1 METVVLAAA
10 SSSVDVGPALLLLL
24 ANNKHRERPERPI
37 IPSIRFVLSS
47 KSDVN
52 CVKDFRFERAAIYQ
66 LVELFALPDSPQKK
80 TAAATEGNLSV
91 AQYHEHQQAK
101 RDALAAK
108 AASGTTQSEIVLEG
122 SSVVND
128 AVDYGSDDVEMEEGE
143 ASSNKR
149 KESIDNDSD
158 ASSSKRSRGESETP
172 LSAAGALSSPREVA
186 SSSSPRAAQAARDPW
201 MPSASEI
208 ADHVGNTV
216 PPNEIPLYVCSGIH
230 DDAVAEEQHFDPLTN
245 QRADYYIG
253 LFHELRY
260 FSSKKTSSRSKVPEW
275 QALCQSWNAFV
286 ENFNKKTAAYRER
299 VKHARER
306 FETFST
312 RGRLEQLHRSS
323 VDAGIPCAVPE
334 GHQCTLCLPGAA
346 RLSDRDLNGYTT
358 IRVPASLKDLRA
370 KFLARE
376 ERDGRGASGAVG
388 DHSARTTFASAV
400 RGELRTPS
408 PFPERPAAGRPVAP
422 MYLGGAETLSNEY
435 DNEPAAG
442 SFSGYYCSQYA
453 QQSSVLSRG
462 RRGSEAAVVGTRP
475 GSGSLLWSSFAAL
488 KQEMATLRAQVAQ
501 ASQTASDISAD
512 VGGRVARLA
521 QRVNALEQRFAPAGA
536 SASGQP
542 S

>member
-1 METVVLAAA
+1 
-10 SSSVDVGPALLLLL
+10 
-24 ANNKHRERPERPI
+24 
-37 IPSIRFVLSS
+37 
-47 KSDVN
+47 
-52 CVKDFRFERAAIYQ
+52 
-66 LVELFALPDSPQKK
+66 
-80 TAAATEGNLSV
+80 
-91 AQYHEHQQAK
+91 
-101 RDALAAK
+101 
-108 AASGTTQSEIVLEG
+108 
-122 SSVVND
+122 
-128 AVDYGSDDVEMEEGE
+128 
-143 ASSNKR
+143 
-149 KESIDNDSD
+149 
-158 ASSSKRSRGESETP
+158 
-172 LSAAGALSSPREVA
+172 
-186 SSSSPRAAQAARDPW
+186 

-208 ADHVGNTV
+208 ADRVGNTV

-245 QRADYYIG
+245 QRRDYYIG

-286 ENFNKKTAAYRER
+286 ENFNKKPAAYRER

-334 GHQCTLCLPGAA
+334 GQQCTLCLPGAA

-376 ERDGRGASGAVG
+376 ERDDRGTSGAVG

-400 RGELRTPS
+400 RGDLRTPS
-408 PFPERPAAGRPVAP
+408 PFLERPAVGRPVAP

-435 DNEPAAG
+435 DNEPIAG
-442 SFSGYYCSQYA
+442 SFSGYYGSQYA

-462 RRGSEAAVVGTRP
+462 RRRSEAAVVGTRP
-475 GSGSLLWSSFAAL
+475 GYGQPGVDLGPTLEERVAAVEQLQSREFAAL
-488 KQEMATLRAQVAQ
+488 KQEMAILRAQVAE
-501 ASQTASDISAD
+501 ASQTASDISVD

-521 QRVNALEQRFAPAGA
+521 QRVHALEQRFAPAGA

>member
-1 METVVLAAA
+1 M
-10 SSSVDVGPALLLLL
+10 S
-24 ANNKHRERPERPI
+24 
-37 IPSIRFVLSS
+37 
-47 KSDVN
+47 
-52 CVKDFRFERAAIYQ
+52 
-66 LVELFALPDSPQKK
+66 SPQKM

-91 AQYHEHQQAK
+91 AQYHERQQAK
-101 RDALAAK
+101 RDALAAN

-128 AVDYGSDDVEMEEGE
+128 AVDNGSDDVEMEEGE

-149 KESIDNDSD
+149 KESIDSDSLDPHAGSRRPREGDDSD

-186 SSSSPRAAQAARDPW
+186 SSSSPRTAQAARDPW

-208 ADHVGNTV
+208 ADRVGNTV

-230 DDAVAEEQHFDPLTN
+230 DDAVAEEQHFDP
-245 QRADYYIG
+245 
-253 LFHELRY
+253 
-260 FSSKKTSSRSKVPEW
+260 KVPEL

-286 ENFNKKTAAYRER
+286 ENFNKKQAAY
-299 VKHARER
+299 RER

-323 VDAGIPCAVPE
+323 VGAGIPCAVPE
-334 GHQCTLCLPGAA
+334 GHQCTLCLPGAV

-358 IRVPASLKDLRA
+358 IRVPESLKDLRA

-376 ERDGRGASGAVG
+376 ERDDRGASGTVG
-388 DHSARTTFASAV
+388 DHSARTTFASA
-400 RGELRTPS
+400 
-408 PFPERPAAGRPVAP
+408 
-422 MYLGGAETLSNEY
+422 
-435 DNEPAAG
+435 
-442 SFSGYYCSQYA
+442 GYYGSQYA

-475 GSGSLLWSSFAAL
+475 GYGLPGVDLGPTLEERVAAVEQHQSREFTAL
-488 KQEMATLRAQVAQ
+488 KQEVVILRAQVAQ
-501 ASQTASDISAD
+501 ASQTALDISVD

-521 QRVNALEQRFAPAGA
+521 QRVHALEQRFAPAGA

>member
-1 METVVLAAA
+1 M
-10 SSSVDVGPALLLLL
+10 S
-24 ANNKHRERPERPI
+24 
-37 IPSIRFVLSS
+37 
-47 KSDVN
+47 
-52 CVKDFRFERAAIYQ
+52 
-66 LVELFALPDSPQKK
+66 SPQKK
-80 TAAATEGNLSV
+80 TDAAAEGKSSAGIETLSIPE
-91 AQYHEHQQAK
+91 YRERLKAK
-101 RDALAAK
+101 RDALATK
-108 AASGTTQSEIVLEG
+108 AAAGTTQPEIVLEG

-128 AVDYGSDDVEMEEGE
+128 AVDFEDDDVEMEEGE
-143 ASSNKR
+143 ASSRKR
-149 KESIDNDSD
+149 KESIDSDSLDPHAGSRRPREGDDSD
-158 ASSSKRSRGESETP
+158 ASSSKP
-172 LSAAGALSSPREVA
+172 
-186 SSSSPRAAQAARDPW
+186 RDPW

-208 ADHVGNTV
+208 ADRMGNTV
-216 PPNEIPLYVCSGIH
+216 PPNEIPLY
-230 DDAVAEEQHFDPLTN
+230 
-245 QRADYYIG
+245 
-253 LFHELRY
+253 
-260 FSSKKTSSRSKVPEW
+260 
-275 QALCQSWNAFV
+275 
-286 ENFNKKTAAYRER
+286 NFNKKPAAYRER

-334 GHQCTLCLPGAA
+334 GQQCTLCLPGAA
-346 RLSDRDLNGYTT
+346 RLSDRDLNGHTT

-376 ERDGRGASGAVG
+376 ERDDRGTSGAVG

-442 SFSGYYCSQYA
+442 SFSGYYGSQYA

-475 GSGSLLWSSFAAL
+475 GYGQPGVDLGPTLEERVAAVEQNQSRNFAAL
-488 KQEMATLRAQVAQ
+488 KQEVAILRAQVAQ
-501 ASQTASDISAD
+501 ASQTASDISVD

-521 QRVNALEQRFAPAGA
+521 QRVHALEQRFAPAGA

>member
-1 METVVLAAA
+1 M
-10 SSSVDVGPALLLLL
+10 S
-24 ANNKHRERPERPI
+24 
-37 IPSIRFVLSS
+37 
-47 KSDVN
+47 
-52 CVKDFRFERAAIYQ
+52 
-66 LVELFALPDSPQKK
+66 SPQKK
-80 TAAATEGNLSV
+80 TAAATEGKLSV
-91 AQYHEHQQAK
+91 AQYHERQQAK

-128 AVDYGSDDVEMEEGE
+128 AVDYEDDDVEMEEGE
-143 ASSNKR
+143 ASSSKR
-149 KESIDNDSD
+149 TESIDSDSLDPHAGSRRPREGDDSD

-172 LSAAGALSSPREVA
+172 LSAAGALSSPCEVA

-208 ADHVGNTV
+208 AGRVGNTV

-230 DDAVAEEQHFDPLTN
+230 DDVVAEEQYFHPLTN
-245 QRADYYIG
+245 QRRDYYIG
-253 LFHELRY
+253 LFHEFRY
-260 FSSKKTSSRSKVPEW
+260 FSSKKTYSRSKVPEW

-286 ENFNKKTAAYRER
+286 ENFNKKPAAYRER

-312 RGRLEQLHRSS
+312 R
-323 VDAGIPCAVPE
+323 
-334 GHQCTLCLPGAA
+334 HQCTLCLPGAV

-376 ERDGRGASGAVG
+376 ERDDRGTSGAVG

-400 RGELRTPS
+400 RDELRTPS
-408 PFPERPAAGRPVAP
+408 PFPERPAAGRPAAP

-435 DNEPAAG
+435 DNEPAA
-442 SFSGYYCSQYA
+442 
-453 QQSSVLSRG
+453 
-462 RRGSEAAVVGTRP
+462 VVGTRP
-475 GSGSLLWSSFAAL
+475 GYGQLRVNLGPTLEERVAAVEQHQSREFAAL
-488 KQEMATLRAQVAQ
+488 KQEVAILRAQVAQ
-501 ASQTASDISAD
+501 GSQTASDISVD
-512 VGGRVARLA
+512 VGGRVERLA
-521 QRVNALEQRFAPAGA
+521 QRVHALEQRFAPAGA

>member
-1 METVVLAAA
+1 M
-10 SSSVDVGPALLLLL
+10 S
-24 ANNKHRERPERPI
+24 
-37 IPSIRFVLSS
+37 
-47 KSDVN
+47 
-52 CVKDFRFERAAIYQ
+52 
-66 LVELFALPDSPQKK
+66 SPQKK
-80 TAAATEGNLSV
+80 TAATTEGNLSV
-91 AQYHEHQQAK
+91 PQYHERQQAK
-101 RDALAAK
+101 RDTLAAK
-108 AASGTTQSEIVLEG
+108 VASGTTQSEIVLEG

-128 AVDYGSDDVEMEEGE
+128 AVDYEDDDVEMEEGE
-143 ASSNKR
+143 ASSSKR
-149 KESIDNDSD
+149 KESIDSDSLDPHAGSRRPREGDDSD
-158 ASSSKRSRGESETP
+158 ASSSKRSRGESDTP
-172 LSAAGALSSPREVA
+172 LSAAAALSSPREVA
-186 SSSSPRAAQAARDPW
+186 PSSSPRAAQAARDPW

-208 ADHVGNTV
+208 ADRVGNTV
-216 PPNEIPLYVCSGIH
+216 PPNEIPL
-230 DDAVAEEQHFDPLTN
+230 
-245 QRADYYIG
+245 RDYYIG

-286 ENFNKKTAAYRER
+286 ENFNKKPAAYRER
-299 VKHARER
+299 VKHTRER

-334 GHQCTLCLPGAA
+334 GQQCTLCLPGAA

-376 ERDGRGASGAVG
+376 ERDDRGTSGAVG

-422 MYLGGAETLSNEY
+422 MYLG
-435 DNEPAAG
+435 
-442 SFSGYYCSQYA
+442 SQYA

-475 GSGSLLWSSFAAL
+475 GYGQPGVDLSPTLEERVAAVEQLQSREFAAL
-488 KQEMATLRAQVAQ
+488 KQERATLRAQVAQ
-501 ASQTASDISAD
+501 ASQTASDISVD
-512 VGGRVARLA
+512 VGGRVVRLA
-521 QRVNALEQRFAPAGA
+521 QRVHALEQRFAPAGA
-536 SASGQP
+536 SVSGQP

>member
-1 METVVLAAA
+1 M
-10 SSSVDVGPALLLLL
+10 S
-24 ANNKHRERPERPI
+24 
-37 IPSIRFVLSS
+37 
-47 KSDVN
+47 
-52 CVKDFRFERAAIYQ
+52 
-66 LVELFALPDSPQKK
+66 SPQKK
-80 TAAATEGNLSV
+80 SAAATEGNLS
-91 AQYHEHQQAK
+91 
-101 RDALAAK
+101 

-128 AVDYGSDDVEMEEGE
+128 AVDYEDDDVEMEEGE
-143 ASSNKR
+143 ASSSKR
-149 KESIDNDSD
+149 KESIDSDSLDAHAGSRRPREGDDSD
-158 ASSSKRSRGESETP
+158 ASSSKRSRGESDTP

-186 SSSSPRAAQAARDPW
+186 SSSSPRAAWAARDPW

-208 ADHVGNTV
+208 ADRVGNTV
-216 PPNEIPLYVCSGIH
+216 PPNEIPLYVCSGFH
-230 DDAVAEEQHFDPLTN
+230 DDAVAEEQHFDRLTN
-245 QRADYYIG
+245 QRRDYYIG
-253 LFHELRY
+253 LYHELRY
-260 FSSKKTSSRSKVPEW
+260 FSSKKTSSRSKVPKW

-286 ENFNKKTAAYRER
+286 ENFNKKPAGYRER

-323 VDAGIPCAVPE
+323 VDAGSPCAVPE
-334 GHQCTLCLPGAA
+334 GQQCTLCLPGAA

-358 IRVPASLKDLRA
+358 TRVPASLKDLRA

-376 ERDGRGASGAVG
+376 ERDDRGASGAVG
-388 DHSARTTFASAV
+388 DHSARTIFASAV

-442 SFSGYYCSQYA
+442 SFSGYYGSQYA

-462 RRGSEAAVVGTRP
+462 RRGSEAAVERVAAVEQLQSRE
-475 GSGSLLWSSFAAL
+475 FAAL

-501 ASQTASDISAD
+501 ASKTASDISVD

-521 QRVNALEQRFAPAGA
+521 QRVHALEQRFAPAGA

>member
-1 METVVLAAA
+1 M
-10 SSSVDVGPALLLLL
+10 S
-24 ANNKHRERPERPI
+24 
-37 IPSIRFVLSS
+37 
-47 KSDVN
+47 
-52 CVKDFRFERAAIYQ
+52 
-66 LVELFALPDSPQKK
+66 SPQKK

-91 AQYHEHQQAK
+91 AQYHERQQAK

-128 AVDYGSDDVEMEEGE
+128 AVDYEDDDVEMEEGE

-149 KESIDNDSD
+149 KESIDSDSLDPHVGSRRPREGDDSD
-158 ASSSKRSRGESETP
+158 ASSSKRSRGESDTP
-172 LSAAGALSSPREVA
+172 LSAAGASSSPREVA

-208 ADHVGNTV
+208 ADRVGNTV
-216 PPNEIPLYVCSGIH
+216 PPNEIPLY
-230 DDAVAEEQHFDPLTN
+230 
-245 QRADYYIG
+245 
-253 LFHELRY
+253 
-260 FSSKKTSSRSKVPEW
+260 
-275 QALCQSWNAFV
+275 
-286 ENFNKKTAAYRER
+286 NFNKKPAAYRER
-299 VKHARER
+299 VKHASER

-312 RGRLEQLHRSS
+312 RGRLGQLHRSS

-334 GHQCTLCLPGAA
+334 GHQCTLCLSGAV

-376 ERDGRGASGAVG
+376 ERDDRGTSGAVG
-388 DHSARTTFASAV
+388 DHSARTPFASEV

-442 SFSGYYCSQYA
+442 SFSGYYGSQYA

-475 GSGSLLWSSFAAL
+475 GYGQPGVDLGPTLEERVAAVEQLQSREFAAL
-488 KQEMATLRAQVAQ
+488 KQEMASLRAQVAQ
-501 ASQTASDISAD
+501 ASQTASDISVD
-512 VGGRVARLA
+512 VGGRVAA
-521 QRVNALEQRFAPAGA
+521 WPSAFHTLERRFAPAGA

>member
-1 METVVLAAA
+1 M
-10 SSSVDVGPALLLLL
+10 S
-24 ANNKHRERPERPI
+24 
-37 IPSIRFVLSS
+37 
-47 KSDVN
+47 
-52 CVKDFRFERAAIYQ
+52 
-66 LVELFALPDSPQKK
+66 SPQKK
-80 TAAATEGNLSV
+80 TAATTEGNLSV
-91 AQYHEHQQAK
+91 AHNHERQQAK
-101 RDALAAK
+101 RDELAAK

-143 ASSNKR
+143 DSSNMR
-149 KESIDNDSD
+149 KESIDSDSIDPHAGSRRHREGDDSD

-172 LSAAGALSSPREVA
+172 LSAAGASSSPREVA

-208 ADHVGNTV
+208 ADRVRDTV
-216 PPNEIPLYVCSGIH
+216 PPNEIPLYVCSGIN

-245 QRADYYIG
+245 QRRDYYIG
-253 LFHELRY
+253 LSHELRY
-260 FSSKKTSSRSKVPEW
+260 FSSKKTSSRSRVPEW

-286 ENFNKKTAAYRER
+286 ENFNKRPAAYRER
-299 VKHARER
+299 AKHARER

-346 RLSDRDLNGYTT
+346 RLSDSDLNGYTT

-376 ERDGRGASGAVG
+376 ERDDRGASGAVG

-400 RGELRTPS
+400 RSELRTPS
-408 PFPERPAAGRPVAP
+408 PFPGRPAAGRPVAP

-435 DNEPAAG
+435 DNEPAA
-442 SFSGYYCSQYA
+442 
-453 QQSSVLSRG
+453 VLSRG

-475 GSGSLLWSSFAAL
+475 GYGQPGVDLGPTLEERVAAVEQLQSL
-488 KQEMATLRAQVAQ
+488 AQ
-501 ASQTASDISAD
+501 ASQTASDISVD
-512 VGGRVARLA
+512 VGGRVVRLG
-521 QRVNALEQRFAPAGA
+521 QRVHALEQRFAPAGA

>member
-1 METVVLAAA
+1 M
-10 SSSVDVGPALLLLL
+10 S
-24 ANNKHRERPERPI
+24 
-37 IPSIRFVLSS
+37 
-47 KSDVN
+47 
-52 CVKDFRFERAAIYQ
+52 
-66 LVELFALPDSPQKK
+66 SPQKK
-80 TAAATEGNLSV
+80 TDAAAEGKSSAGIDTLSIPE
-91 AQYHEHQQAK
+91 YRERLKAK
-101 RDALAAK
+101 RDALATK
-108 AASGTTQSEIVLEG
+108 AAAGTTQPEIVLEG

-128 AVDYGSDDVEMEEGE
+128 AVDFEDDDVEMEEGD
-143 ASSNKR
+143 ASSSKR
-149 KESIDNDSD
+149 KESIDSDSLDPHAGSRRPREGDDSD
-158 ASSSKRSRGESETP
+158 ASSSKRSRGESDTP
-172 LSAAGALSSPREVA
+172 LSAAGALSSP
-186 SSSSPRAAQAARDPW
+186 Q
-201 MPSASEI
+201 I
-208 ADHVGNTV
+208 ADRVGNTV
-216 PPNEIPLYVCSGIH
+216 PPNEIPLYVCSAIH

-245 QRADYYIG
+245 QRRDYYMG

-286 ENFNKKTAAYRER
+286 ENFNKKPAAYRER

-323 VDAGIPCAVPE
+323 ANS
-334 GHQCTLCLPGAA
+334 LPGAA

-376 ERDGRGASGAVG
+376 ERDDRGTSGAAG
-388 DHSARTTFASAV
+388 DYSARTTFAPAV

-408 PFPERPAAGRPVAP
+408 PFPERPAAGRPAAP

-442 SFSGYYCSQYA
+442 SFSGYYGSQYA

-462 RRGSEAAVVGTRP
+462 HRGSEAVVVGTRP
-475 GSGSLLWSSFAAL
+475 GYGQPGVDLGPTLEERVAAMEQHQSREFAAL
-488 KQEMATLRAQVAQ
+488 KQEVAILRAQVAQ
-501 ASQTASDISAD
+501 DSQTASDISAD

-521 QRVNALEQRFAPAGA
+521 QRVHALEQRFAPAGA

>member
-1 METVVLAAA
+1 M
-10 SSSVDVGPALLLLL
+10 S
-24 ANNKHRERPERPI
+24 
-37 IPSIRFVLSS
+37 
-47 KSDVN
+47 
-52 CVKDFRFERAAIYQ
+52 
-66 LVELFALPDSPQKK
+66 SPQKK
-80 TAAATEGNLSV
+80 TAAEAEEKSSAGIETLSIPE
-91 AQYHEHQQAK
+91 YRERHKAK

-108 AASGTTQSEIVLEG
+108 AAAGATQPEIVLEG

-128 AVDYGSDDVEMEEGE
+128 AVDFEDDDVEMEEGE
-143 ASSNKR
+143 ASSSKR
-149 KESIDNDSD
+149 KESIDSDSLDPHAGSRRPREGDDSD
-158 ASSSKRSRGESETP
+158 ASSSKRSRGESDAS
-172 LSAAGALSSPREVA
+172 LSAAGALSSPREVPP
-186 SSSSPRAAQAARDPW
+186 SSSPRAVQPARDPW

-208 ADHVGNTV
+208 ADRVGNTV
-216 PPNEIPLYVCSGIH
+216 PPNEIPLYVCSGID

-245 QRADYYIG
+245 HRRDYYI
-253 LFHELRY
+253 HELRY

-286 ENFNKKTAAYRER
+286 ENFNKNRLLTASGLSMPVSASRHSR
-299 VKHARER
+299 RAGGWSS
-306 FETFST
+306 ST
-312 RGRLEQLHRSS
+312 DPLPTVHVVSS
-323 VDAGIPCAVPE
+323 
-334 GHQCTLCLPGAA
+334 GAA

-376 ERDGRGASGAVG
+376 ERDDRGTSGAVG

-408 PFPERPAAGRPVAP
+408 PFPERPTAGRPAAP

-442 SFSGYYCSQYA
+442 SFSGYYGSQYA
-453 QQSSVLSRG
+453 KQSSVLSRG
-462 RRGSEAAVVGTRP
+462 RPGSEAAVVGTRP
-475 GSGSLLWSSFAAL
+475 GYGQPGVDLGPTLEERVTAVEQLQSREFAAL
-488 KQEMATLRAQVAQ
+488 KQEVAILRAQVAQ
-501 ASQTASDISAD
+501 GSQTASDISVD

-521 QRVNALEQRFAPAGA
+521 QRVHALEQRFAPAGA

>member
-1 METVVLAAA
+1 M
-10 SSSVDVGPALLLLL
+10 S
-24 ANNKHRERPERPI
+24 
-37 IPSIRFVLSS
+37 
-47 KSDVN
+47 
-52 CVKDFRFERAAIYQ
+52 
-66 LVELFALPDSPQKK
+66 SPQKM

-91 AQYHEHQQAK
+91 AQYHERQQAK

-108 AASGTTQSEIVLEG
+108 AASGTTQSKIVLEG

-128 AVDYGSDDVEMEEGE
+128 PVDYEGDDVEMEEGK
-143 ASSNKR
+143 ASSSKR
-149 KESIDNDSD
+149 KESIDSDSLDPHAGSRRPREGDDSD
-158 ASSSKRSRGESETP
+158 ASSSKRSRGESDTP
-172 LSAAGALSSPREVA
+172 LSAAAALSSP
-186 SSSSPRAAQAARDPW
+186 Q
-201 MPSASEI
+201 I
-208 ADHVGNTV
+208 ADRVGNTV
-216 PPNEIPLYVCSGIH
+216 PPNEIPLYVYSGIH

-245 QRADYYIG
+245 QRRDYYIG

-275 QALCQSWNAFV
+275 Q
-286 ENFNKKTAAYRER
+286 NFNKKPAAYRER

-306 FETFST
+306 FQTFST

-323 VDAGIPCAVPE
+323 VDSGIPRAVPE
-334 GHQCTLCLPGAA
+334 GQQCTLCLPGAA

-376 ERDGRGASGAVG
+376 ERYDRGTPGAVG

-400 RGELRTPS
+400 RGELRTSS

-442 SFSGYYCSQYA
+442 SFSGYYGSQYA
-453 QQSSVLSRG
+453 RQSSVLSRG
-462 RRGSEAAVVGTRP
+462 RRGSEAAVVGTGP
-475 GSGSLLWSSFAAL
+475 GYGQPGVDLGPTLEERVAAVEELQSL
-488 KQEMATLRAQVAQ
+488 AQ
-501 ASQTASDISAD
+501 ASQTASDISVD
-512 VGGRVARLA
+512 VGGRVVRLA
-521 QRVNALEQRFAPAGA
+521 QRVHALEQRFAPAGA